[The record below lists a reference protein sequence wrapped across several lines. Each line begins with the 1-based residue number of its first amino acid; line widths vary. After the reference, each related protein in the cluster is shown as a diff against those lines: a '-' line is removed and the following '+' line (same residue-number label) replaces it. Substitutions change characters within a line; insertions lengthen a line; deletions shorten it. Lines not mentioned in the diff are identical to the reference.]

1 MADAPRPYRVW
12 GYPVVPAFFVA
23 FATVF
28 VFYTLYSDITSFSRG
43 ETPLINSVMGL
54 IYVVIGI
61 PGYIY
66 WSRKQKAQQ

>member
-1 MADAPRPYRVW
+1 MLAAIEEPRRLNLL
-12 GYPVVPAFFVA
+12 FVA
-23 FATVF
+23 FATLY
-28 VFYTLYSDITSFSRG
+28 VFYTLYSDIASFSRG

-66 WSRKQKAQQ
+66 WKKKKNTRQ